1 MKQIQ
6 IGELVRI
13 AKGERLQR
21 QIEVNQFSEHAK
33 EAQRS
38 SLREY
43 LSEKKTQLSADELCF
58 LLNYVLGLP
67 IVLGKFTIMAPAIP
81 VMAVASWTV
90 KSRKRI
96 ELWIEQEMRAAHML
110 PKAAR
115 SPGGRPSITPGELLH
130 WIPGR
135 RAA

>member
-13 AKGERLQR
+13 ARGEHLQR
-21 QIEVNQFSEHAK
+21 QIEINPFSDRAK
-33 EAQRS
+33 EVQRAN
-38 SLREY
+38 LRGY
-43 LSEKKTQLSADELCF
+43 LYEKKPQLSADQLCS
-58 LLNYVLGLP
+58 LLNHVLGLP
-67 IVLGKFTIMAPAIP
+67 IVLGKFTVMAPAIP
-81 VMAVASWTV
+81 VIAVTSWTL

-96 ELWIEQEMRAAHML
+96 ELWIEHEMRAAHML

-115 SPGGRPSITPGELLH
+115 SPGGRPPITPGELLH